1 MKIIAILLFAI
12 AIAAATATPPASLR
26 GADYCQLDGACS
38 KCTSCM
44 ALSGKYCAKKSRSPK
59 SSASFAIISGPYC
72 LDPSSNNQIC
82 DEGEPL
88 ESCESTSCP
97 AGCGETVPAASWRK
111 TRYQWRGLWP

>member
-1 MKIIAILLFAI
+1 MKIIAILIFAI
-12 AIAAATATPPASLR
+12 IIAAATATPPASLR

-88 ESCESTSCP
+88 ESCESLEGLSTIVMP
-97 AGCGETVPAASWRK
+97 GMKLPAARLF
-111 TRYQWRGLWP
+111 RL